1 MQGNEDKTNKF
12 TNEQLKTMQNW
23 NLERKIAVSKTRI
36 IEFYNEFYDKTNI
49 RKLSSLTPFMLIG
62 KNQEIYA
69 RERGWLKFKGEADTA
84 TPHSLVRGFT
94 LSDFQNKQS
103 NTFDLD

>member
-1 MQGNEDKTNKF
+1 MDTHLNIFSGFLEERSRRGLPTYVFSTAYFDSKR
-12 TNEQLKTMQNW
+12 E
-23 NLERKIAVSKTRI
+23 NL
-36 IEFYNEFYDKTNI
+36 FYDKTNI

-69 RERGWLKFKGEADTA
+69 RERGWLKFKGEADTT